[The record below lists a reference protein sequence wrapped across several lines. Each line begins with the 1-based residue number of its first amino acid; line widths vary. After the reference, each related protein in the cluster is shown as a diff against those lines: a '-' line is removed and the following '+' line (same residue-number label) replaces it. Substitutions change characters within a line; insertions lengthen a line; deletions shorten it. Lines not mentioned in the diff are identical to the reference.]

1 MSHPQEHIFFQDG
14 PSNSWFQIWIK
25 PVISFL
31 NCLTVYNCSLCL
43 FFYFVGHVIRK
54 WMWAAR
60 RTSVHLLDLL
70 TLWHQRSFWEADMVA
85 KQISGMSRKQTP
97 KLDLTSLVGSDLPCE
112 QMFLSGMAS
121 SIYKVVRVDCQ
132 SPSRGINEPATR
144 RLTSDAND
152 FVNAKSNAGIKPLLA
167 E

>member
-1 MSHPQEHIFFQDG
+1 M
-14 PSNSWFQIWIK
+14 
-25 PVISFL
+25 
-31 NCLTVYNCSLCL
+31 
-43 FFYFVGHVIRK
+43 
-54 WMWAAR
+54 
-60 RTSVHLLDLL
+60 
-70 TLWHQRSFWEADMVA
+70 
-85 KQISGMSRKQTP
+85 
-97 KLDLTSLVGSDLPCE
+97 GSDLPCE